1 MKPEITKEQA
11 EAIEFLRKHYD
22 DRGIL
27 ELYAEDTIGHVHQMY
42 GHDCGCVYDLD
53 LIDFAAAL
61 INGYEIEKSPEQKVR
76 DYYESNY
83 AKHEKSKPFSDDDY
97 YTTGVSNGIRQ
108 TLDLLGIEIDGVNV
122 DHEEADVDD
131 APF

>member
-61 INGYEIEKSPEQKVR
+61 INGYEIEKSPEEKLR
-76 DYYESNY
+76 DYYGFNHDEHHKAIIGSPR
-83 AKHEKSKPFSDDDY
+83 SQ
-97 YTTGVSNGIRQ
+97 YTSGVADGIRK
-108 TLDLLGIEIDGVNV
+108 TLDPLGIKIEGVN
-122 DHEEADVDD
+122 A
-131 APF
+131 